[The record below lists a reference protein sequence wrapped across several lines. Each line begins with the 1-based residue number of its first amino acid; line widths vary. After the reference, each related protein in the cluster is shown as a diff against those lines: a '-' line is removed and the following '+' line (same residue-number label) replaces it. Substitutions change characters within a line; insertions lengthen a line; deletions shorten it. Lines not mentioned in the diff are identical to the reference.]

1 MMKHFAFTLGLMLLI
16 TTSVFA
22 QAPSGNRIDYKQK
35 GAPIPPFKIDKSYG
49 GTFTNYNLVK
59 GKPVMIMIFSPQCE
73 HCAYVIDSLK
83 KYADQFKVT
92 QFVALA
98 EERHKEHMIPFMQRT
113 KMPAYPLFKNTGTNK
128 GEFIAAVYTQKILPQ
143 IIVYDADHKMVQI
156 FDDNFSFDS
165 LKPHLK

>member
-83 KYADQFKVT
+83 N
-92 QFVALA
+92 
-98 EERHKEHMIPFMQRT
+98 MQT
-113 KMPAYPLFKNTGTNK
+113 
-128 GEFIAAVYTQKILPQ
+128 
-143 IIVYDADHKMVQI
+143 
-156 FDDNFSFDS
+156 S
-165 LKPHLK
+165 LRLRSLLLWLRNDIRNI